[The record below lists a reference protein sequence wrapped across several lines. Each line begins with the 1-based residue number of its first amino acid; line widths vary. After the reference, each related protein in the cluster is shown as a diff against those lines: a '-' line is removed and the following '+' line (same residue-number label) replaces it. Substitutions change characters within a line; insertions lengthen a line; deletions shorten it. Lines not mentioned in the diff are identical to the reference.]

1 MVHASRKNPM
11 VTPSRV
17 LKLYYAITF
26 TVGLLLTLPVSHFI
40 KTDDVGVRGAAILIL
55 SWNVLFVMILPLI
68 MDWAERHYFKARFLA
83 LEEVAKDNPELAAML
98 SSQCEKLAL
107 PGLKLAVVEDSD
119 GAVCSYGLWRNN
131 PRLIVSN
138 RLLQEA
144 AGKTIAPSIEAE
156 LTRFASQDHTLVFFI
171 FAVVQVMVQN
181 LLIYLMNTHHL
192 TF

>member
-1 MVHASRKNPM
+1 M

-17 LKLYYAITF
+17 LKLYYALTF
-26 TVGLLLTLPVSHFI
+26 MVGLLLTVPVSHFI

-83 LEEVAKDNPELAAML
+83 LEEVAKDNPELAALL
-98 SSQCEKLAL
+98 SSQCEKLSL
-107 PGLKLAVVEDSD
+107 PGLKLAVVEDAD

-138 RLLQEA
+138 TLLQES

-156 LTRFASQDHTLVFFI
+156 LSRFASQDHTLVFFI
-171 FAVVQVMVQN
+171 FAGIQVMVQN
-181 LLIYLMNTHHL
+181 LLIYMMNTHHL
-192 TF
+192 VF